1 MFVWHNV
8 PMPEQRFI
16 DARVVVLGGAG
27 FLGSHLSEKLMAE
40 GRDGV
45 MSGAGFYDYGG
56 RPADELFR
64 ARDIELL
71 QLKRALEAIE
81 KRRTL

>member
-1 MFVWHNV
+1 MSAIFW
-8 PMPEQRFI
+8 PGPSITER
-16 DARVVVLGGAG
+16 
-27 FLGSHLSEKLMAE
+27 GSEAYTPPPVRSQSPTLEKLIAE
-40 GRDGV
+40 GRGGV

-81 KRRTL
+81 KRRTK